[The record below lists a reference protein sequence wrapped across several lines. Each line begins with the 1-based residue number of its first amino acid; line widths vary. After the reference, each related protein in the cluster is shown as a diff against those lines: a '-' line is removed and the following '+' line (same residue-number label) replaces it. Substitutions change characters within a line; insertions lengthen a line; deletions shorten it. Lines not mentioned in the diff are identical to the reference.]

1 MSSPLD
7 MIKTND
13 TGMLTLEQLPAFRQY
28 LVDNKCRVRKGNEHQ
43 VLFVGTS
50 AGWAPIQK
58 GAGGRLK
65 TPVALRA
72 VIEDFT
78 KSPAERSRQLAR
90 QIGRHSKVPVAEGA
104 CAVPVVVVP
113 VGPHQINFTCRLSNP
128 ELPADVEVGEK
139 ATTETRPEDERA
151 GSRNVHVLPLGV
163 MPPPHIDYA
172 AGQDK
177 TVVTRLNSKSG
188 AADTNKP
195 QAGPMSPEKFSV
207 MLDKLGAA
215 LAADVRT
222 TQAPTS
228 VLSKLFKLFH
238 PAVVGVSDTSK
249 RMGSVDLEHLQD
261 LRDDF
266 AIHCPF
272 SMSEDEDLAA
282 FAVRRWAYADQMM
295 ASRLP
300 QYAD

>member
-1 MSSPLD
+1 MSSALT

-13 TGMLTLEQLPAFRQY
+13 TGLLTLEQLPAFRQY
-28 LVDNKCRVRKGNEHQ
+28 LTDNKCRVRKGNEHQ

-58 GAGGRLK
+58 GAGGHIK
-65 TPVALRA
+65 TPVALRP

-90 QIGRHSKVPVAEGA
+90 QIGRTSKVPVAEGV

-113 VGPHQINFTCRLSNP
+113 VEPHQVNVTCRLSNP
-128 ELPADVEVGEK
+128 ELPADVEVSEK
-139 ATTETRPEDERA
+139 ATFETWYEGKRA
-151 GSRNVHVLPLGV
+151 GPRNFHVLPVGV
-163 MPPPHIDYA
+163 MPPTHIDYG

-177 TVVTRLNSKSG
+177 TVVTCPTSTSD
-188 AADTNKP
+188 AVDTNKP
-195 QAGPMSPEKFSV
+195 QVAAGVE
-207 MLDKLGAA
+207 DA
-215 LAADVRT
+215 
-222 TQAPTS
+222 
-228 VLSKLFKLFH
+228 
-238 PAVVGVSDTSK
+238 SK
-249 RMGSVDLEHLQD
+249 RLESADLEHLQD

-266 AIHCPF
+266 AIHCPLL
-272 SMSEDEDLAA
+272 MLEDEDLAA

>member
-1 MSSPLD
+1 MSSALT

-13 TGMLTLEQLPAFRQY
+13 TGLLTLEQLPAFRQY
-28 LVDNKCRVRKGNEHQ
+28 LTDNKCRVRKGNEHQ

-58 GAGGRLK
+58 GAGGHIK
-65 TPVALRA
+65 TPVALRP

-90 QIGRHSKVPVAEGA
+90 QIGRTSKVPVAEGV

-113 VGPHQINFTCRLSNP
+113 VEPHQVNVTCRLSNP
-128 ELPADVEVGEK
+128 ELPADVEVSEK
-139 ATTETRPEDERA
+139 ATIETWPEDWRA
-151 GSRNVHVLPLGV
+151 APSNFHVLGV
-163 MPPPHIDYA
+163 IS
-172 AGQDK
+172 
-177 TVVTRLNSKSG
+177 TSG
-188 AADTNKP
+188 AADANKP
-195 QAGPMSPEKFSV
+195 QVAAGVE
-207 MLDKLGAA
+207 DA
-215 LAADVRT
+215 
-222 TQAPTS
+222 
-228 VLSKLFKLFH
+228 
-238 PAVVGVSDTSK
+238 SK
-249 RMGSVDLEHLQD
+249 RLESADLEHLQD

-266 AIHCPF
+266 AIHCPLP
-272 SMSEDEDLAA
+272 MLEGEDLAA

>member
-1 MSSPLD
+1 MSSALT

-13 TGMLTLEQLPAFRQY
+13 TGLLTLEQLPAFRQY
-28 LVDNKCRVRKGNEHQ
+28 LTDNKCRVRKGNEHQ

-58 GAGGRLK
+58 GAGGHIK
-65 TPVALRA
+65 TPVALRP

-90 QIGRHSKVPVAEGA
+90 QIGRTSKVPVAEGV

-113 VGPHQINFTCRLSNP
+113 VEPHQVNVTCRLSNP
-128 ELPADVEVGEK
+128 ELPADVEVIEK
-139 ATTETRPEDERA
+139 ATIETWPEDGLA
-151 GSRNVHVLPLGV
+151 GPRNFHVLPLGV
-163 MPPPHIDYA
+163 MPPTHIDYGA
-172 AGQDK
+172 DQDK
-177 TVVTRLNSKSG
+177 TVVSRLTTSG
-188 AADTNKP
+188 AADSNKP
-195 QAGPMSPEKFSV
+195 QVAAGV
-207 MLDKLGAA
+207 DDA
-215 LAADVRT
+215 
-222 TQAPTS
+222 
-228 VLSKLFKLFH
+228 
-238 PAVVGVSDTSK
+238 SK
-249 RMGSVDLEHLQD
+249 RVESADLEHLQD

-266 AIHCPF
+266 AIHCPLPMF
-272 SMSEDEDLAA
+272 EGEDLAA